1 MIAKC
6 RDGKDK
12 MLWKSAALGK
22 SLQDLMGA
30 GSEFKGP
37 VLDATPLAKM
47 SFMSLKHVGGV
58 GISIGSKPDHYCY

>member
-1 MIAKC
+1 MKT
-6 RDGKDK
+6 
-12 MLWKSAALGK
+12 
-22 SLQDLMGA
+22 LQDLMGA

-37 VLDATPLAKM
+37 VHDATPLAKM